1 MNRRDCIGRLAWLGA
16 ACATNA
22 GAAPPPAEHQL
33 IVLLIQR
40 VESMDAMVFTRN
52 GSPHTAAEAGKHMR
66 AKYAHFKD
74 QIGTADDFIT
84 RCASR
89 SEMTGKPYFVRIGDG
104 PAEEASTFLARELR
118 QLRRT
123 R

>member
-1 MNRRDCIGRLAWLGA
+1 MNRRDCIGSLAALGA
-16 ACATNA
+16 VWTANVGAT
-22 GAAPPPAEHQL
+22 PPPAEHQL
-33 IVLLIQR
+33 IVSLIQR
-40 VESMDAMVFTRN
+40 VESLDAMVFTRN

-66 AKYAHFKD
+66 SKYEHFENE
-74 QIGTADDFIT
+74 IRTADDFIA

-89 SEMTGKPYFVRIGDG
+89 SEMTGKPYLVRIGDG